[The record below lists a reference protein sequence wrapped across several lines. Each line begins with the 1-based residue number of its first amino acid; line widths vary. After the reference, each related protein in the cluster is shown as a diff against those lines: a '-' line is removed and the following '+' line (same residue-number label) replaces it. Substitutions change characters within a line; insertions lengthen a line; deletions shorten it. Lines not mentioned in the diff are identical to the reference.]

1 MLFGIHIDY
10 PARCDAARKF
20 PTSNEDAM
28 LVRPWRHPMDHFNAP
43 RATAG
48 YNRNSFHLAGRE
60 EPLRGGPDEEQD
72 TGEGGVWDV
81 YADFNNA
88 GPRYSTAFGIG
99 QPQTQAGSVYIYS
112 LVVSMSYLA
121 QL

>member
-1 MLFGIHIDY
+1 
-10 PARCDAARKF
+10 
-20 PTSNEDAM
+20 M
-28 LVRPWRHPMDHFNAP
+28 LVLPWRHPMDHFNAP